1 MLNKV
6 LLLLTLAV
14 SAAAHADDVSGLLA
28 RSKQAA
34 GGARWDAARSW
45 HGDGTLSTG
54 GLSGEFHATVDL
66 RTGRSVDS
74 YKLGSVE
81 GADGFDGARAWERD
95 PGGEVAALDAPD
107 TLRRARSQAW
117 LDARAYWFPQR
128 IACAWGK
135 VEIRQAD
142 GNAFR
147 VLHATPRDGD
157 EIALWFDAHALL
169 ARSVQRQGSDTATTT
184 YDDYRDAGGVRLP
197 FHLVT
202 DLTDAAGRT
211 DPRRRIEIRFERIA
225 LDVPVAD
232 ADFAMPAMGATARI
246 DAADGVTTIPFEL
259 VNNHIYVDGKIDGK
273 PAHFLLDTGGGNLLT
288 PDAARRFGLQG
299 EGKLA
304 MSGSGEERVDVALA
318 HAGEVRIGAAALSKA
333 VFYVLDLGQLAAV
346 VGVNLDGLV
355 GYEMFRR
362 FDVRIDYAAR
372 KVTLSEP
379 GKRQPPAGATVLP
392 FTLDEHTPIVTGT
405 LDGLPLRMTV
415 DTGSRSALTL
425 DSPFVREHDLVKRY
439 RADVDSVVGWGVG
452 GAARGNAARFGS
464 LQLGD
469 LRIDGIAGELFT
481 GNKGAFA
488 NPELG
493 GNLGG
498 GVLRQFTVAFDYQA
512 KKMYLAPNAD
522 YGKPDTFDRS
532 GLWLLADGD
541 ALKVADV
548 AAGSAAARG
557 GVQVGDRIVTFDGEP
572 VATHALALWR
582 QRLRELPQGTRVA
595 LGIERQGKR
604 ETLMLT
610 LADRIPERL
619 VP

>member
-117 LDARAYWFPQR
+117 LDAHAYWFPQR

-135 VEIRQAD
+135 AESRQAD

-232 ADFAMPAMGATARI
+232 ADFAMPAMSATARI
-246 DAADGVTTIPFEL
+246 DAADGVTAIPFEL

-318 HAGEVRIGAAALSKA
+318 HAGEVRIGAAALSKP

-346 VGVNLDGLV
+346 EGVNLDGLV

-362 FDVRIDYAAR
+362 FDVRIDYAQR
-372 KVTLSEP
+372 TVTLSEP
-379 GKRQPPAGATVLP
+379 GKLAPPAGATVLP

-405 LDGLPLRMTV
+405 LDGVPLRMTV

-469 LRIDGIAGELFT
+469 LTIDGIAGELFT

-488 NPELG
+488 NPELD

-498 GVLRQFTVAFDYQA
+498 GVLRRFTVAFDYQA

-557 GVQVGDRIVTFDGEP
+557 VQVGDRIVTFDGEP

-582 QRLRELPQGTRVA
+582 QRLRESPQGTRVA